1 MSKFIPGDKV
11 RVISD
16 VSRHNPKFK
25 AKIYT
30 EVLGEVFTIVRYNP
44 LFDTYTV
51 KESIHNFV
59 EWRLELVNS
68 EINFIEDPEYESMLI

>member
-16 VSRHNPKFK
+16 VSRHNSKFK